1 LTAVLLALLQVGAA
15 LSQLIAEGTVKREDF
30 FITTKLW

>member
-1 LTAVLLALLQVGAA
+1 VQVGAA
-15 LSQLIAEGTVKREDF
+15 LTQLIAEGTVQRRSEL